1 MKHWKDFVTYCANN
15 TLIHKSK
22 IMATSTTNYFTEGH
36 AAANH
41 VDRVISILRWTYGLV
56 PIIAGADKFTHI
68 LTDWDK
74 YLAPVVADIIPMPPH
89 SFMLI
94 VGVIEIIAGIL
105 VLTKPKLGSLI
116 VGLWLIGIVINLLL
130 TGQYFDVAV
139 RDAVMAIGA
148 FSLYILL
155 GDRNHVPHN

>member
-1 MKHWKDFVTYCANN
+1 
-15 TLIHKSK
+15 
-22 IMATSTTNYFTEGH
+22 MATSTTNYFTEGH
-36 AAANH
+36 AATH
-41 VDRVISILRWTYGLV
+41 VDRVVSLLKWTYGLV
-56 PIIAGADKFTHI
+56 PIIAGADKFTHL

-74 YLAPVVADIIPMPPH
+74 YLAPVVADIIPMQPH
-89 SFMLI
+89 TFMLI

-116 VGLWLIGIVINLLL
+116 VGLWLVGIVINLLL

-148 FSLYILL
+148 FSLYTLL
-155 GDRNHVPHN
+155 GDRTDAPHT

>member
-1 MKHWKDFVTYCANN
+1 MKLVTFCLID
-15 TLIHKSK
+15 TLIEKRK
-22 IMATSTTNYFTEGH
+22 LMATSTTNYFTEGH
-36 AAANH
+36 AAATH
-41 VDRVISILRWTYGLV
+41 VDRVVSLLKWTYGLV

-74 YLAPVVADIIPMPPH
+74 YLAPVVADIIPMQPH
-89 SFMLI
+89 TFMLI

-116 VGLWLIGIVINLLL
+116 VGLWLVGIVINLLL

-148 FSLYILL
+148 FSLYTLL
-155 GDRNHVPHN
+155 GDRTHVPHT